1 MKLITVN
8 KDQLKMLLDDA
19 DELAQYIEQLV
30 NWAYE
35 EGKKEVHHA
44 N

>member
-1 MKLITVN
+1 MKVITVN
-8 KDQLKMLLDDA
+8 KEQLKMLLDNV

-35 EGKKEVHHA
+35 YGKEQGGKQ
-44 N
+44 

>member
-8 KDQLKMLLDDA
+8 RQQLKMLLDNVE
-19 DELAQYIEQLV
+19 ELAQYIEQLV

-35 EGKKEVHHA
+35 EGKKHDKE
-44 N
+44 

>member
-8 KDQLKMLLDDA
+8 KDQLEMLLDDV
-19 DELAQYIEQLV
+19 DELVQYIEQLV

-35 EGKKEVHHA
+35 EGKKEAHHA
-44 N
+44 D